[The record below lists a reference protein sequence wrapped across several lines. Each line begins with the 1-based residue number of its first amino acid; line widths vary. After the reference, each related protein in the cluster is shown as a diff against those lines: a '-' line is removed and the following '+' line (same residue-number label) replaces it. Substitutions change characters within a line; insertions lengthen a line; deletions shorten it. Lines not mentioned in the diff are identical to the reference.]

1 VGSKAKTHLQSLLTR
16 MQLAISTEAITFIR
30 NCKNTNTLVN
40 NALKRRRK
48 AWKRKLPPQLLNPVV
63 AWMA

>member
-1 VGSKAKTHLQSLLTR
+1 VINLVSLPVAFYKVNIINEVIFWQEQIESPRLQL
-16 MQLAISTEAITFIR
+16 EG
-30 NCKNTNTLVN
+30 
-40 NALKRRRK
+40 RRRK

>member
-1 VGSKAKTHLQSLLTR
+1 